1 MQQLLTLAGS
11 IPAIL
16 GILLCTIS
24 GVTRLS
30 GAYHLAGY
38 EATTLFSVGIGLMVF
53 ACLAKLEALSRRTRD

>member
-11 IPAIL
+11 IAAIS
-16 GILLCTIS
+16 GILLCAIS

-38 EATTLFSVGIGLMVF
+38 EATTLFSAGIGLMVF
-53 ACLAKLEALSRRTRD
+53 ACLAKLEALSRRARD